1 MSTLQGGINKS
12 SPTSELDIIK
22 HKRAALQQLIKLTS
36 TLHGLHNAL
45 NSVILMG
52 KSATQLPDK
61 IVTKFRS
68 LTEGLR
74 DKPTNT
80 LQNTLTTTDQKI
92 EREIKHMLE
101 ISQKSDS
108 LLEQH
113 LGASGDHLADIIKD
127 NYHESVS
134 DFKKKSQTSITL
146 RIALKTRN
154 ALVNSFKLPVPES
167 FIKNQI
173 FTLDAKERKCKAAVK
188 KDIGSLQNDVDSLM
202 SQDDCPEHIKEIL
215 TEIKNELKV
224 NSDHFNSGKP
234 LDEMPIMYESI
245 ELSAVPQAVKEVEQ
259 IITPQQ
265 TDEPEDIIEEEIEK
279 QSLGF
284 FKRCW
289 IWLNSPMNKSWKDTE
304 K

>member
-1 MSTLQGGINKS
+1 MSTLQGGINKN

-36 TLHGLHNAL
+36 TLHQLHNAL

-52 KSATQLPDK
+52 KSAANLPEK
-61 IVTKFRS
+61 IVTKFKT
-68 LTEGLR
+68 LTDGLKN
-74 DKPTNT
+74 KPTNT
-80 LQNTLTTTDQKI
+80 LQNTLTSTDQKI

-101 ISQKSDS
+101 ISQKSDT

-113 LGASGDHLADIIKD
+113 LGTSGDRLADVIKD
-127 NYHESVS
+127 NYHESVN

-154 ALVNSFKLPVPES
+154 ALVNTFKLPVPES

-173 FTLDAKERKCKAAVK
+173 FSLDAKERKCKAAIK
-188 KDIGSLQNDVDSLM
+188 KDMGSLQNDVNNLIA
-202 SQDDCPEHIKEIL
+202 QEDCPDHIKEIL

-224 NSDHFNSGKP
+224 NSEHFNSGKP
-234 LDEMPIMYESI
+234 IDEMPIIYESI
-245 ELSAVPQAVKEVEQ
+245 ELSAVPQDVKDV
-259 IITPQQ
+259 
-265 TDEPEDIIEEEIEK
+265 EEIIAPPSDNK
-279 QSLGF
+279 QDEIVVETETKKLGF
-284 FKRCW
+284 FKHCW
-289 IWLNSPMNKSWKDTE
+289 VWLNSPLNKGWKDTE

>member
-36 TLHGLHNAL
+36 TLHSLHKAL

-52 KSATQLPDK
+52 KSATQLPEK

-68 LTEGLR
+68 LTEGLK
-74 DKPTNT
+74 DKPTDT

-101 ISQKSDS
+101 ISQKSDT

-113 LGASGDHLADIIKD
+113 LGVSGDHLADIIKD
-127 NYHESVS
+127 SYHESVN

-154 ALVNSFKLPVPES
+154 ALVNTFKLPVPES

-188 KDIGSLQNDVDSLM
+188 KDMGSLQNDVNNLM
-202 SQDDCPEHIKEIL
+202 NQDDCPDHIKEIL

-234 LDEMPIMYESI
+234 IDEMPIIYESI
-245 ELSAVPQAVKEVEQ
+245 ELSAVPQAVEEVEE
-259 IITPQQ
+259 IIAPPQA
-265 TDEPEDIIEEEIEK
+265 DKPEEVIVEPVGK
-279 QSLGF
+279 KKLGF
-284 FKRCW
+284 FKHCW
-289 IWLNSPMNKSWKDTE
+289 AWLNSPLNKGWKDTE
-304 K
+304 E